1 MASTRAVVALA
12 LLCIVQSLP
21 SAQVST
27 PAFADRFAD
36 SVGVN
41 VHLHYDGTLYT
52 DFELVRTKFAEL
64 GVRHLRDG
72 LYDTGTTWQA
82 YYDRHNALG
91 AMGIKGVFAVAAPSV
106 PEETLRTY
114 PSRLSSS
121 FEAYEGIN
129 EYDLSGVA
137 EWPSLLRQSM
147 VQLHA
152 LRDQPSLAKFPV
164 YGPALSMS
172 EAAFATLGNVSA
184 YFDVANLHYYM
195 AGRHP
200 GTPGWGDGGYGS
212 IDWNLAFAK
221 RYAPGKAIITTET
234 GYYDD
239 PAVGDS
245 APPAIVGRYMPRLLL
260 EQFRKGVQRTYI
272 YELIDDP
279 TPGVAARS
287 GFGLVGA
294 DGSSKP
300 AFRAVAGLMRI
311 FSDRGG
317 DGIPQSFTYT
327 LEGGDANL
335 RQMAFQRRDGT
346 MLLALW
352 IEAPGFDVGSRQ
364 MIVVPP
370 QTVRIAAPAALPLA
384 RSYRWLEDGSVLEET
399 TGAGHAD
406 LSVAVNDAL
415 TVLQFGSPRRAV
427 PRRVEN
433 LRIVK

>member
-1 MASTRAVVALA
+1 MPPGKVPMDGERRSSDKPGGDLLPAWVRKMLSLRAALA
-12 LLCIVQSLP
+12 LVVVCVVETLP
-21 SAQVST
+21 TAEAPT

-41 VHLHYDGTLYT
+41 VHLHYAGTLYT
-52 DFELVRTKFAEL
+52 DFELVRTKLAEL
-64 GVRHLRDG
+64 GLRHLRDG

-91 AMGIKGVFAVAAPSV
+91 AMGIKGLFTVAAPNV

-114 PSRLSSS
+114 PSRMSSS
-121 FEAYEGIN
+121 FEAYEATN

-137 EWPSLLRQSM
+137 AWPSLLRQSL
-147 VQLHA
+147 VQLYG
-152 LRDQPSLAKFPV
+152 LRQESSLSKFPL

-172 EAAFATLGNVSA
+172 AAAFAALGNVSA

-221 RYAPGKAIITTET
+221 RYATGKPIAVTET

-239 PAVGDS
+239 LAIGDS
-245 APPAIVGRYMPRLLL
+245 APAAIVGRYMPRLLL

-279 TPGVAARS
+279 TPGVPARS
-287 GFGLVGA
+287 GFGLIRA

-300 AFRAVAGLMRI
+300 AFRAVAGLIRV
-311 FSDRGG
+311 FSDRGA
-317 DGIPQSFTYT
+317 DVTPQSFTYT
-327 LEGGDANL
+327 LEGGDANV
-335 RQMAFQRRDGT
+335 RQMAFQKRDGT
-346 MLLALW
+346 MLLAIW
-352 IEAPGFDVGSRQ
+352 IEAAGFDDP
-364 MIVVPP
+364 I
-370 QTVRIAAPAALPLA
+370 
-384 RSYRWLEDGSVLEET
+384 
-399 TGAGHAD
+399 H
-406 LSVAVNDAL
+406 
-415 TVLQFGSPRRAV
+415 RRDK
-427 PRRVEN
+427 
-433 LRIVK
+433 LGQ